1 MKRTGFTMIE
11 LIFVIV
17 ILGILSA
24 VAVPKMMGVS
34 NKADAGVCKSYY
46 ATLTATVSPTL
57 WSNMAMDDENAST
70 AYTAAK
76 IEEQIDT
83 PANDK
88 CGSINDIVAGATDGT
103 DYTVTLNDET
113 YDVNTTQATKAT
125 PAAWKWSKE

>member
-1 MKRTGFTMIE
+1 MKRAGFTMIE

-34 NKADAGVCKSYY
+34 DKADAGVCKSYY
-46 ATLTATVSPTL
+46 SSLNGTVSPTL
-57 WSNMAMDDENAST
+57 WSNMAMDGEDAAT
-70 AYTAAK
+70 AYAEDK

-83 PANDK
+83 PANGK
-88 CGSINDIVAGATDGT
+88 CGTIAEISDAATDGT
-103 DYTVTLNDET
+103 SYTVTISDTT
-113 YDVNTTQATKAT
+113 YDVNATQATKST